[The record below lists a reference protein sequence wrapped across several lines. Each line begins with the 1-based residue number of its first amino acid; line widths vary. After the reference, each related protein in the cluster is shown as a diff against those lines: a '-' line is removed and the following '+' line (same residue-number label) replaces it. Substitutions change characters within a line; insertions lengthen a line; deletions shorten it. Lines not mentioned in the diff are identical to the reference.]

1 MKIDIVST
9 PRLLPVGFNDALCV
23 VIDVLRAT
31 TTIITALAHGASEV
45 CPCITG
51 AEARRRAQSEN
62 SISFLLGGERR
73 GLRIP
78 GFHLGNS
85 PLEYL
90 DSNKM
95 AGKVIYFSTTNGTP
109 ALRQAFRGSARSVY
123 LAALVNLSA
132 ASTAV
137 AKAAANKTVKKILL
151 ICAGRLSQP
160 ALEDFYC
167 AGLMAQRLK
176 SEFADSDILPELSDA
191 AIPAA
196 EYSMMNLEKPLAVF
210 TATEHGRYLKD
221 IGFAAD
227 LEFASQIDK
236 YDIVPH
242 FDGKRIII

>member
-9 PRLLPVGFNDALCV
+9 PRLLPVRFKDAICV

-31 TTIITALAHGASEV
+31 TTIVTALAHGASEV
-45 CPCITG
+45 RPCITA
-51 AEARRRAQSEN
+51 AEARRRAESEN
-62 SISFLLGGERR
+62 KTSFLLGGERR

-85 PLEYL
+85 PMEYL
-90 DSNKM
+90 DPGKM
-95 AGKVIYFSTTNGTP
+95 SGRVIYFSTTNGTP
-109 ALRQAFRGSARSVY
+109 ALRRAFQGSGRSVY

-132 ASTAV
+132 ASTIV
-137 AKAAANKTVKKILL
+137 AKAAADNASERVLL
-151 ICAGRLSQP
+151 ICAGRHGQP
-160 ALEDFYC
+160 SLEDFYC
-167 AGLMAQRLK
+167 AGLMAQRLQ
-176 SEFADSDILPELSDA
+176 SEFAESGILPELSDA

-196 EYSMMNLEKPLAVF
+196 EYSMMNLEEPLAIF
-210 TATEHGRYLKD
+210 AATEHGRYLKD

-236 YDIVPH
+236 YDVVPR

>member
-9 PRLLPVGFNDALCV
+9 PRLLPVRFQDALCV

-31 TTIITALAHGASEV
+31 TTIATALAHGASEV
-45 CPCITG
+45 RPCITA
-51 AEARRRAQSEN
+51 AEARRRAKSED
-62 SISFLLGGERR
+62 SVSFLLGGERS

-85 PLEYL
+85 PMEYL
-90 DSNKM
+90 DSGKM
-95 AGKVIYFSTTNGTP
+95 SGRIIYFSTTNGTP
-109 ALRQAFRGSARSVY
+109 ALRRAFKGSARPVF

-132 ASTAV
+132 ASVVV
-137 AKAAANKTVKKILL
+137 AEAAANKTVNRILL
-151 ICAGRLSQP
+151 ICAGRYGQP
-160 ALEDFYC
+160 SLEDFYC
-167 AGLMAQRLK
+167 AGLMASRLQ
-176 SEFADSDILPELSDA
+176 SEFAESGIITELSDA

-236 YDIVPH
+236 YDVVPR
-242 FDGKRIII
+242 FDGKSIII